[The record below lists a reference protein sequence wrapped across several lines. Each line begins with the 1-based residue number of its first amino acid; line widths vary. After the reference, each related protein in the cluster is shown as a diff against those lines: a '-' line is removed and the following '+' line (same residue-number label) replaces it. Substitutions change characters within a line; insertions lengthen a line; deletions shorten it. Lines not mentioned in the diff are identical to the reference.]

1 MKLNEAFRRFSLVS
15 ANALGSTW
23 MFAANVL
30 LILVWLMSGPFFG
43 YSDTWQ
49 LVVNTVTTVLTYLA
63 VFLIQNTQ
71 NRDSQTMHLKL
82 NELISSMA
90 GARNK
95 IIDLQNFTDEELDA
109 LERQFARLRRKVTR
123 GDVPPAAAI
132 TGEPDQT

>member
-1 MKLNEAFRRFSLVS
+1 
-15 ANALGSTW
+15 
-23 MFAANVL
+23 
-30 LILVWLMSGPFFG
+30 
-43 YSDTWQ
+43 
-49 LVVNTVTTVLTYLA
+49 VNTVTTVLTYLA

-109 LERQFARLRRKVTR
+109 LERQFARLRRNVTR
-123 GDVPPAAAI
+123 GDVDPAAAI
-132 TGEPDQT
+132 TGEPDRV